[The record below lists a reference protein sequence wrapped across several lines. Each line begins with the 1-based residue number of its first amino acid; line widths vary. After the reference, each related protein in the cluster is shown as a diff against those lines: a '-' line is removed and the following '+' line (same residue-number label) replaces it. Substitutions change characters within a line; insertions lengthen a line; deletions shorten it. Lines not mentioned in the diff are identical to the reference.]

1 MKAIIYIRVSTP
13 RQALEGESLAV
24 QEDRLLA
31 YCQAKG
37 FDVTEIIRD
46 EGITSKIPLHKRPGG
61 KRLLAQLGPVI
72 KHVAIFKFDRMFR
85 NTLEALTTI
94 AEFDKHGVSLHALD
108 FGGSA
113 IDTSSAF
120 GRLIVTMR
128 AGFAQMERE
137 VNSERT
143 REAMNHKRRKGESLG
158 QLPFGY
164 TLDGPLI
171 VEHPDRKKVMA
182 EMMRMHGE
190 GKGVRVIAD
199 IISSDYGAPFII
211 SHNTVHR
218 LINKEKNREQTA
230 S

>member
-13 RQALEGESLAV
+13 RQVREGESLAV
-24 QEDRLLA
+24 QEDRLMA
-31 YCQAKG
+31 YCKAKD
-37 FDVTEIIRD
+37 FDVVEIIRD
-46 EGITSKIPLHKRPGG
+46 EGVTSKIPLAKRTGG
-61 KRLLAQLGPVI
+61 KRLLAQVGPVI
-72 KHVAIFKFDRMFR
+72 KNVVIFKFDRMFR

-108 FGGSA
+108 FGGAA
-113 IDTSSAF
+113 IDTSSPL
-120 GRLIVTMR
+120 GKLMVTVR

-143 REAMNHKRRKGESLG
+143 RDAMQHKRRKGESLG
-158 QLPFGY
+158 QIPFGY

-171 VEHPDRKKVMA
+171 TMHPDRPKVMA
-182 EMMRMHGE
+182 EILRLHEM

-199 IISSDYGAPFII
+199 IISADYGEPFLV

-218 LINKEKNREQTA
+218 LIKKEFENAKAN
-230 S
+230 